1 MNTENIA
8 LQRAA
13 FMGLITAILD
23 DEGEKTLTEIK
34 DRIVNTVSFLIET
47 DAMVGDGIDYMT
59 ITAAK
64 HYMEQEIALD
74 QVKDLLK

>member
-13 FMGLITAILD
+13 LMGLITAILD
-23 DEGEKTLTEIK
+23 DQGEKTLQEIK
-34 DRIVNTVSFLIET
+34 SHITNTITFLVESEV
-47 DAMVGDGIDYMT
+47 MVGDPIDLWVVRATRKYL
-59 ITAAK
+59 
-64 HYMEQEIALD
+64 EQEIAVD

>member
-1 MNTENIA
+1 MKTENIA

-13 FMGLITAILD
+13 LMGLITAILD

-34 DRIVNTVSFLIET
+34 DRIVNTVSFLIE
-47 DAMVGDGIDYMT
+47 AEVMVGDGIDYMT
-59 ITAAK
+59 TTAAK
-64 HYMEQEIALD
+64 RYMEQEIALG